1 MNGRTKNGL
10 KSFETG
16 TKESKLIFCYVL
28 LFAAIVGELVLID
41 EVDFR
46 KQSWITFE
54 IKLNQVLKK
63 GNTDLRKGDFVE
75 FKRRSGCACPEL
87 TERKEFLI
95 MGREE
100 GSFFIFDEKSIV
112 IPWVKK
118 RKSSNSD
125 IRARIGIDFRCSI

>member
-1 MNGRTKNGL
+1 MCGRTKNGA
-10 KSFETG
+10 KPFETG
-16 TKESKLIFCYVL
+16 TKKSRLIFL
-28 LFAAIVGELVLID
+28 FSFAAVVGELVLID
-41 EVDFR
+41 ERDFR

-54 IKLNQVLKK
+54 IKLNQILKK

-87 TERKEFLI
+87 TERKEYLI

-112 IPWVKK
+112 IPWVKT
-118 RKSSNSD
+118 RKSSD
-125 IRARIGIDFRCSI
+125 IRARIGIDFKCSL

>member
-1 MNGRTKNGL
+1 M
-10 KSFETG
+10 
-16 TKESKLIFCYVL
+16 L
-28 LFAAIVGELVLID
+28 LPFAAVVGELVLID

-54 IKLNQVLKK
+54 IKLNQILKK

-100 GSFFIFDEKSIV
+100 GSVFIFDEKSIV

-125 IRARIGIDFRCSI
+125 IRARIGTDFRCSI